1 MGHLPA
7 VTYTSSGSGGGGL
20 LVLLLFDLVLYVVF
34 ALGMYGT
41 FQKAGQPGWAAFVP
55 IYNFIIMLK
64 VAGRPVAWAWF
75 LLLAI
80 IPFIGSIALLVIG
93 IIVLNDVSKSF
104 GHGAGFTVGLVL
116 LGPIFWYVLW
126 LGKSQYRG
134 PAALAGAGG
143 YPGQYPPAGGY
154 GAGGYPGQ
162 YPPASGYPPQQPG
175 YPQQSPYPPA
185 GQAPPAP
192 LPNFP
197 GQAPPPPRSPGQ
209 IPSAPP
215 RSPGQNP
222 STPPASPGQN
232 PSTPP
237 ASPGQMPPAPPP
249 PGDLPPL
256 Q

>member
-75 LLLAI
+75 LLLVI

-162 YPPASGYPPQQPG
+162 PPPAGGYPQQQPGYPQQNPYYPPPGQAPPPPLPGYPPQQPG
-175 YPQQSPYPPA
+175 
-185 GQAPPAP
+185 
-192 LPNFP
+192 
-197 GQAPPPPRSPGQ
+197 QAPPPPGQMPSAPRPPGQ

-215 RSPGQNP
+215 RPPGQIP
-222 STPPASPGQN
+222 SAPP
-232 PSTPP
+232 PP
-237 ASPGQMPPAPPP
+237 PPP

>member
-154 GAGGYPGQ
+154 GSGGYPGQ
-162 YPPASGYPPQQPG
+162 PPPAGGYPQQQPGYPQQNPYYPPPGQAPPPPLPGYPPQQPG
-175 YPQQSPYPPA
+175 
-185 GQAPPAP
+185 QAPRP
-192 LPNFP
+192 P
-197 GQAPPPPRSPGQ
+197 GQMPSAPRPPGQ

-215 RSPGQNP
+215 RPPGQIP
-222 STPPASPGQN
+222 SA
-232 PSTPP
+232 
-237 ASPGQMPPAPPP
+237 PPAPPP

>member
-75 LLLAI
+75 LLLVI

-154 GAGGYPGQ
+154 GSGGYPQQQPGYPQ
-162 YPPASGYPPQQPG
+162 QNPYYPPPGQAPPPPLPGYPPQQPG
-175 YPQQSPYPPA
+175 Q
-185 GQAPPAP
+185 
-192 LPNFP
+192 
-197 GQAPPPPRSPGQ
+197 PPPPPGQMPSAPRPPGQ

-215 RSPGQNP
+215 RPPGQIP
-222 STPPASPGQN
+222 SA
-232 PSTPP
+232 
-237 ASPGQMPPAPPP
+237 PPAPPP